1 MEGPCDDNASGPVKQ
16 DPFHEEAE
24 ALREW
29 CKQHPVEDDGEI
41 HEVKLTE
48 EQIKYLRENGHGEL
62 LDNYFKHLEHY
73 KKVKRFENWFNRYA
87 AAGCLT
93 FGCFIPSLIIFIL
106 VIVGVW
112 RMIFG
117 D

>member
-1 MEGPCDDNASGPVKQ
+1 MIAYYQGHDYLTIRNKVIILMLIDTGIRLSELTG
-16 DPFHEEAE
+16 
-24 ALREW
+24 
-29 CKQHPVEDDGEI
+29 
-41 HEVKLTE
+41 LTE